1 MCVCVCVFVCVC
13 VCLCVCVCMC
23 VYLCV
28 CCVFVCICAFVLMC
42 VCVGGWVYLKKASET
57 GKMSVESLLSLVNN
71 YGVLERACKS
81 VLTTFSMSRSLI
93 K

>member
-1 MCVCVCVFVCVC
+1 MTKNLGRKCSWMDGFTET
-13 VCLCVCVCMC
+13 L
-23 VYLCV
+23 YLT
-28 CCVFVCICAFVLMC
+28 LPRKSMETKKR
-42 VCVGGWVYLKKASET
+42 LKKASET
-57 GKMSVESLLSLVNN
+57 GKMSVESLLSLVNH

>member
-1 MCVCVCVFVCVC
+1 MTKHLRRERSWKDVFSET
-13 VCLCVCVCMC
+13 L
-23 VYLCV
+23 YLT
-28 CCVFVCICAFVLMC
+28 LPRKSMETKKR
-42 VCVGGWVYLKKASET
+42 LKKASET

-71 YGVLERACKS
+71 YGVLEHSCES